1 MSNESEKKEG
11 IWDVVFQP
19 HKPVRVVFHG
29 ADFETDYVFEAKN
42 DHGIFVRDKRKI
54 LYIPWLAVDYIAW
67 RIDAESKKEK
77 GEETKEK
84 GDASV

>member
-1 MSNESEKKEG
+1 VTEEEKNKN

-19 HKPVRVVFHG
+19 HKPVRVVFHQ
-29 ADFETDYVFEAKN
+29 ADFETDYIFEAK
-42 DHGIFVRDKRKI
+42 DDKGIFVRDKRKV

-67 RIDAESKKEK
+67 RIDDESNKEK
-77 GEETKEK
+77 GEEKKEK